1 MKETIS
7 SNKKAKSNLQ
17 KSSKVSPFG
26 GDLEG
31 AAAIIT
37 IVGVGLISGSFAL
50 AMKEKGFA
58 KKIIGVSRTEASL
71 EKPLSQRL
79 RGHCIPYPT

>member
-1 MKETIS
+1 MKSIAPINIENIKIGLS
-7 SNKKAKSNLQ
+7 AE
-17 KSSKVSPFG
+17 KVPSLTTG
-26 GDLEG
+26 V
-31 AAAIIT
+31 IT

-71 EKPLSQRL
+71 QKAMELLVSIHSLYRK
-79 RGHCIPYPT
+79 